1 MDASTVDK
9 DINAASHG
17 IQSLLKDAPYGI
29 EVAQVAVNDLGGG
42 T

>member
-1 MDASTVDK
+1 LDASTVDK

-29 EVAQVAVNDLGGG
+29 EVVQIAVNKLCGG

>member
-1 MDASTVDK
+1 LDASTVDK

-29 EVAQVAVNDLGGG
+29 EAVQIAVNNLCGG